1 MSQKFQRVIEDFT
14 CLNCGQE
21 VQGGGYTNHCP
32 NCLWSRHVDIYPG
45 DRSEDCGGMMEPVGV
60 EIKKGQTR
68 VVHKCQKCGRER
80 VVDAAEGDDNEKLVL
95 LSAA

>member
-1 MSQKFQRVIEDFT
+1 
-14 CLNCGQE
+14 
-21 VQGGGYTNHCP
+21 
-32 NCLWSRHVDIYPG
+32 
-45 DRSEDCGGMMEPVGV
+45 MMEPVGV